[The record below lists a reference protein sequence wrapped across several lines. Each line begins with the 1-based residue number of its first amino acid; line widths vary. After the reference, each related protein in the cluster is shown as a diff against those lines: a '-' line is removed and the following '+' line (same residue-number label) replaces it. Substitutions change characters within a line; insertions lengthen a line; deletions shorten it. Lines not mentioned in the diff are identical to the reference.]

1 MSYQQQLREHYK
13 EVKKRLWGRPPAPV
27 VVRPVALLPPP
38 PPQPLEQCPETNTSE
53 PSRPGLLSAE
63 QEKAIVAQALNF
75 TSAER
80 YQPFMGGRTRAQA
93 DRFEDELRLSPRLPP
108 IAGLN
113 LNEPGAIRWQR
124 ILHAIARQHGV
135 KAEEILSP
143 CRRKDV
149 IRARHEICYRLRIE
163 LCFSYEKIAK
173 LMKRDH
179 TSVIHGVYKVRDRL
193 LDEQSK
199 ARNDGGPAIVYH
211 PTIVGHTHQKP
222 VGSVPK

>member
-1 MSYQQQLREHYK
+1 MSYQKQLQEHYK

-27 VVRPVALLPPP
+27 IIKPKALPPP
-38 PPQPLEQCPETNTSE
+38 SAPCHTRNTLPPSPP
-53 PSRPGLLSAE
+53 PGLLSE
-63 QEKAIVAQALNF
+63 SEEKAIVQQALNY
-75 TSAER
+75 TSQER
-80 YQPFMGGRTRAQA
+80 YQPFMGGRTRAQE
-93 DRFEDELRLSPRLPP
+93 DRFKDELRLSPRLPP